1 MRRGTNF
8 HQIATTLATLGA
20 TSLAVG
26 DLAAAPRSDLVV
38 AHEVPH
44 AVVLGEGDAADDE
57 DKEKVKDRGKGEG
70 DDDADAGDKKKKKKK
85 KKEGSCGGHGG
96 CGAGRCG

>member
-1 MRRGTNF
+1 MQRRTNF

-26 DLAAAPRSDLVV
+26 DLAAAPASDLVV

-44 AVVLGEGDAADDE
+44 AVVLGEGDAADDDE
-57 DKEKVKDRGKGEG
+57 DKEKDKDRGKDKG
-70 DDDADAGDKKKKKKK
+70 DDDADAGDKKKK